1 MFTGIIEEIGTLQ
14 RVLPVSH
21 GLCFRI
27 TANRVLED
35 LKPEDSVAVN
45 GVCLTATKIDRTTFE
60 VTAVDETLERSTLR
74 GLGGGQKVNLER
86 ALRVGDRMGG
96 HMVQGHIDGTG
107 KVISSKRRGDGL
119 LLIIEIPERLVKYTV
134 EKGSIA
140 IDGVSLT
147 IADVSAHRLTF
158 AIIPYTLEHTTLGAL
173 RNSSQVNLEV
183 DVLGKYVERLLEN
196 RTQKGRMDEAFLR
209 SMGY

>member
-14 RVLPVSH
+14 RVVPISH
-21 GLCFRI
+21 GRRFHI
-27 TANRVLED
+27 TAKRILDD

-45 GVCLTATKIDRTTFE
+45 GVCLTATKIEKTTFE

-74 GLGGGQKVNLER
+74 RLGAGQKVNLER

-96 HMVQGHIDGTG
+96 HWVQGHIDGMG
-107 KVISSKRRGDGL
+107 NVISSKRLGAGL
-119 LLIIEIPERLVKYTV
+119 LLTIEIPEHFVKYTV

-147 IADVSAHRLTF
+147 IADVSNHRMTV
-158 AIIPYTLEHTTLGAL
+158 AIIPYTLEHTTLGSL
-173 RNSSQVNLEV
+173 RNGNQVNIEV
-183 DVLGKYVERLLEN
+183 DVLGKYVERLLEI
-196 RTQKGRMDEAFLR
+196 RTQTGRMDEASLR

>member
-14 RVLPVSH
+14 RVVPISH
-21 GLCFRI
+21 GRRFCI
-27 TANRVLED
+27 IAKRVLD
-35 LKPEDSVAVN
+35 DIKPEDSVAVN
-45 GVCLTATKIDRTTFE
+45 GVCLTVTNLDRTTFE

-74 GLGGGQKVNLER
+74 RLDAGQKINLER

-96 HMVQGHIDGTG
+96 HWVQGHIDGTG
-107 KVISSKRRGDGL
+107 NVVSSKRRGDGL
-119 LLIIEIPERLVKYTV
+119 LLTIEIPERLTKYTV

-147 IADVSAHRLTF
+147 IADVATHRITV
-158 AIIPYTLEHTTLGAL
+158 AIIPYTLEHTTLGSL
-173 RNSSQVNLEV
+173 RNGSQVNIEV
-183 DVLGKYVERLLEN
+183 DVLGKYVERLLES
-196 RTQKGRMDEAFLR
+196 RTQKGRMDEASLR